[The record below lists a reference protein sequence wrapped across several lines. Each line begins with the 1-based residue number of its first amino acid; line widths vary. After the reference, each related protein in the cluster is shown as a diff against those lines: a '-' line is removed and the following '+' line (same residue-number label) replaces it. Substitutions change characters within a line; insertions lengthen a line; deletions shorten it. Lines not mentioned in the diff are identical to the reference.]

1 MLAQTLIEASAAIV
15 LAMGT
20 GHLWLTFFSR
30 AFSPRDAALEER
42 MQSTPVIFHKQMMLG
57 KSWVGFNA
65 SHSLGPMLFGLIY
78 GYLALTNPAFL
89 FQSHFLMTLGAVTLL
104 FYVFLAW
111 RYWFY
116 LPLLGVSTA
125 FACYIAGMVVTY
137 TG

>member
-30 AFSPRDAALEER
+30 AFSPRDTALEER
-42 MQSTPVIFHKQMMLG
+42 MQSTPVIFHKRMMLG

-89 FQSHFLMTLGAVTLL
+89 FQSHFLMALGAVTLL

-116 LPLLGVSTA
+116 LPLIGVSM
-125 FACYIAGMVVTY
+125 ACACFIGGVIVA
-137 TG
+137 